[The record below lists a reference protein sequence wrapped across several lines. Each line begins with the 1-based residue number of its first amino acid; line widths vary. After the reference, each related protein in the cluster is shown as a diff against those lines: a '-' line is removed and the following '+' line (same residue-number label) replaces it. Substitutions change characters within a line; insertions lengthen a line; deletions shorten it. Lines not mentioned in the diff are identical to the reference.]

1 MLSVLCNKTIKTMK
15 KLEEKYDYVHTEY
28 LTKYTQIGNMEVWEG
43 DFTFRLSNGLIL
55 SQVLKTTKER
65 KML

>member
-1 MLSVLCNKTIKTMK
+1 MK
-15 KLEEKYDYVHTEY
+15 KLEENYDYVHTCTEY
-28 LTKYTQIGNMEVWEG
+28 LTKYTQIRNMEVWKG

-55 SQVLKTTKER
+55 SLVLKTTKER